1 MSDNKDEPE
10 FKWLWKV
17 PEMKKVK
24 QPEILTPDEFLDLV
38 IRIDNVLFDPLMA
51 KRNQC
56 MLLMTYFSCFRA
68 IEVCQWQ
75 VKEALYPD
83 GSICQ
88 LTRLRKEGTKG
99 NYAALA
105 PVVVKEQ
112 RDFLDEWFNARVTHR
127 IGLAKDG
134 SEEYRGLDPESHVFL
149 SFHHGRWK
157 NFSLTRK
164 VTKGNEYFV
173 ATSVQNLLT
182 KFYKEYGFS
191 NSSSHAGRHSFA
203 RFSQRLLKK
212 KGNKD
217 VDKIIQNL
225 LHHRTEDG
233 QKSYTDIDF
242 DHIRKAAQQVMPRPK
257 KRGPKPKKK

>member
-1 MSDNKDEPE
+1 MDKEPE

-17 PEMKKVK
+17 PETRAVK
-24 QPEILTPDEFLDLV
+24 QPETLTPDEFLDLV
-38 IRIDNVLFDPLMA
+38 IRIDNDLYDPLIA
-51 KRNQC
+51 QRNQC

-68 IEVCQWQ
+68 IEVSQWK

-83 GSICQ
+83 GTLCH

-99 NYAALA
+99 KYAAIA

-112 RDFLDEWFNARVTHR
+112 REYLDNWLNARVKHR

-134 SEEYRGLDPESHVFL
+134 NDDYRGLDPESHVFL

-164 VTKGNEYFV
+164 ITKGKEYFV
-173 ATSVQNLLT
+173 ATSVQNLLS
-182 KFYKEYGFS
+182 KIYKGYGFP

-203 RFSQRLLKK
+203 RFSQKILKR
-212 KGNKD
+212 KGNPD
-217 VDKIIQNL
+217 ANRIIQNL
-225 LHHRTEDG
+225 LHHRSEEA
-233 QKSYTDIDF
+233 QKDYTDVDF
-242 DHIRKAAQQVMPRPK
+242 NHIRKAAQKVMPRPK
-257 KRGPKPKKK
+257 KRGPKPKK